1 MATQTAG
8 EGSKWFDSLPT
19 PKSDPG
25 QIGVEE
31 LHSIQAGGENVLVV
45 DVRRADIEVGLSHMD
60 GC

>member
-1 MATQTAG
+1 MATQAAG

-19 PKSDPG
+19 PKSEPA

-31 LHSIQAGGENVLVV
+31 LHSLQAGSEKVLVV
-45 DVRRADIEVGLSHMD
+45 DVRRADIEVGLSPME